1 MKYLAFSLLFL
12 TGCAT
17 VPKETLIL
25 SGEMGSMIQDA
36 KIAHVNLLNEYELSR
51 RERIDEYM
59 STTWIPRFITKM
71 AEGGDLW
78 GKVCKTSN
86 ECTKV
91 SELQGFVL
99 AAASKITAKRKELTD
114 ALDYA
119 MTELRTAVA
128 QHYDIL
134 QLSNKTVT
142 DNLRS
147 VRANDEVLESTMKMA
162 GMKPE
167 ALTPLKDV
175 SRKLDQ
181 LFD

>member
-25 SGEMGSMIQDA
+25 SGEMGNMIQDA
-36 KIAHVNLLNEYELSR
+36 RIAHVNLLNEYEISR

-59 STTWIPRFITKM
+59 NSTWIPRFIDNM
-71 AEGGDLW
+71 AKGGDLW
-78 GKVCKTSN
+78 GKVCKVEN
-86 ECTKV
+86 ACTKIP
-91 SELQGFVL
+91 ELQGFIL
-99 AAASKITAKRKELTD
+99 ASAKKIEAKRKELND
-114 ALDYA
+114 ALDAA
-119 MTELRTAVA
+119 MMELRTALA
-128 QHYDIL
+128 QHYDVL
-134 QLSNKTVT
+134 QISNKAVT